1 MEQSSRDDDNN
12 DDVTGRT
19 HNFGPQLHRFFF
31 FQHGFWVPLSLC
43 WGHCLMQL
51 TFIGSNTAISLKHLP
66 FDLPLLLYGSKTMIS
81 FKTPNISIT
90 EKQNC
95 NGKWVCFLLEYRK
108 ILK

>member
-1 MEQSSRDDDNN
+1 MMTTTMMSLAGPTSLDHNC
-12 DDVTGRT
+12 TG
-19 HNFGPQLHRFFF
+19 FFFFF
-31 FQHGFWVPLSLC
+31 FQHGFWVPVSLC

-51 TFIGSNTAISLKHLP
+51 TFIGGNTAISLKHLP
-66 FDLPLLLYGSKTMIS
+66 FDLLLLLYGSKTMIS